1 MKRHEDGYLSALKSF
16 SEPARNCWEVIWI
29 DGDEYRM
36 NFISDESIYRYWD
49 ATACVE
55 FGLEMANEAL
65 EKDLKDESEFLKKYD
80 FIYSAINDVFD
91 VRGKDLN
98 ALILS
103 CIENNGKISINR
115 RKKFSIT
122 VQEEVFDAIENEFK
136 KYIGLN

>member
-1 MKRHEDGYLSALKSF
+1 M
-16 SEPARNCWEVIWI
+16 
-29 DGDEYRM
+29 
-36 NFISDESIYRYWD
+36 
-49 ATACVE
+49 
-55 FGLEMANEAL
+55 LECI
-65 EKDLKDESEFLKKYD
+65 KKYD

-122 VQEEVFDAIENEFK
+122 VQEEVFDAIEDEFK

>member
-1 MKRHEDGYLSALKSF
+1 LYKKIFKIRF
-16 SEPARNCWEVIWI
+16 SDKKV
-29 DGDEYRM
+29 
-36 NFISDESIYRYWD
+36 
-49 ATACVE
+49 
-55 FGLEMANEAL
+55 LECI
-65 EKDLKDESEFLKKYD
+65 KKYD

-122 VQEEVFDAIENEFK
+122 VQEEVFDAIEDEFK